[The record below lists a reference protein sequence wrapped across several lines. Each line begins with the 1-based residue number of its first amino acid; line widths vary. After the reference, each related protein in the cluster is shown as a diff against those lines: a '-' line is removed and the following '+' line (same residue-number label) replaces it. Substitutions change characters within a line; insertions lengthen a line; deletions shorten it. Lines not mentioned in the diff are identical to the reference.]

1 MSFGYNPNAYKDLG
15 LQSPF
20 HALTR
25 LDTQKIGPFI
35 LSAGYSINGE
45 GPFYVQNYDQNTGNY
60 IFKRICNNVAIPS
73 HLIGTDYHFEQVSQ
87 SVLGGSK
94 ALRLKQ
100 RTLTKRKRTKPR
112 SKSKRNTYLSRMKRI

>member
-1 MSFGYNPNAYKDLG
+1 MSFGYNPNTYKDLG

-25 LDTQKIGPFI
+25 LDPQKIGPFI

-60 IFKRICNNVAIPS
+60 IFKRICSNVSIPS
-73 HLIGTDYHFEQVSQ
+73 HLIGSDYHFEQVSQ

-94 ALRLKQ
+94 KMRLKK
-100 RTLTKRKRTKPR
+100 RTTHLYKKKRTKRLSKRKRTKTF
-112 SKSKRNTYLSRMKRI
+112 SKK

>member
-25 LDTQKIGPFI
+25 LDPQKIGPFI

-45 GPFYVQNYDQNTGNY
+45 GPFYVQHYDQNTGSY

-87 SVLGGSK
+87 SVLGGSRK
-94 ALRLKQ
+94 MSLKK
-100 RTLTKRKRTKPR
+100 RTTQLYKKKKRKSTKRKRTNHFYK
-112 SKSKRNTYLSRMKRI
+112 K

>member
-25 LDTQKIGPFI
+25 LDPQKIGPFI

-60 IFKRICNNVAIPS
+60 IFKRICSNVSIPS
-73 HLIGTDYHFEQVSQ
+73 HLIGSDYHFEQVSQ

-94 ALRLKQ
+94 KMRKSTKMTKRGKRLS
-100 RTLTKRKRTKPR
+100 KRKRTKTF
-112 SKSKRNTYLSRMKRI
+112 SKK